1 MLLIQRLFKFC
12 TLRLELKVMVQ
23 NSKVGSACNFSS
35 EALYLPTPQKETN
48 SAAAVSKLIAHTYC
62 FCYDLKF

>member
-1 MLLIQRLFKFC
+1 
-12 TLRLELKVMVQ
+12 MVQ

-62 FCYDLKF
+62 FCYDLKY